1 MRGPK
6 LFLSVSARSRPPGAF
21 SPATTMVRVAGS
33 KFDCASKRSVGAVKM
48 S

>member
-6 LFLSVSARSRPPGAF
+6 LFMSVSARSRPPGAP
-21 SPATTMVRVAGS
+21 SPATLICLVAGL
-33 KFDCASKRSVGAVKM
+33 KFVCASKRSVGAVKM